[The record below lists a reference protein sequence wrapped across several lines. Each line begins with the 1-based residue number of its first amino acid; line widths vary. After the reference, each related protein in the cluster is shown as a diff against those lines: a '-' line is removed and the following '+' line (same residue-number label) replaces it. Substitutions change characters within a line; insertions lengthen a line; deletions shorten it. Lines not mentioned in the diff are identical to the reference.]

1 MTARIKAAVGF
12 GMCVGLGLL
21 TWTGFLPGK
30 ADAG

>member
-1 MTARIKAAVGF
+1 MSARIKAAVGV

-21 TWTGFLPGK
+21 TWVSWLPGK